1 MVNHD
6 LFFPIEIGLLL
17 IMANHVLQTPSFLL
31 TAKLVLSERV
41 TPHPMVPDLPS
52 GKRLQF
58 AIENHH
64 FEWVNQLFLWAIF
77 NSKV

>member
-1 MVNHD
+1 
-6 LFFPIEIGLLL
+6 
-17 IMANHVLQTPSFLL
+17 
-31 TAKLVLSERV
+31 
-41 TPHPMVPDLPS
+41 MVPDLPS